1 LTGILAIAIP
11 WVASFDERF
20 WPLDLLLMPGML
32 IALPATVG
40 YIHDLN
46 WGLVLIG
53 NVIIYSAGMYLLIGV
68 RRRLKARTRNDNT

>member
-1 LTGILAIAIP
+1 MAIP

-20 WPLDLLLMPGML
+20 EPLNLLLMPGML
-32 IALPATVG
+32 IALPATGG

-53 NVIIYSAGMYLLIGV
+53 NVIIYSAGMYLFIGV
-68 RRRLKARTRNDNT
+68 RRRLKARTRSDKSNI